1 MIIDRALA
9 IAHARVDADDPLI
22 DTYLAAAIGEAEEF
36 TNRKFYANNDDM
48 AAAVLDGTA
57 GDDPMVVEPPIVAA
71 ILLIFG
77 RLYAMREDV
86 VTGQAM
92 ELPRGSRSM
101 LQPYRVN
108 MGV

>member
-1 MIIDRALA
+1 MIVDRALA

-22 DTYLAAAIGEAEEF
+22 DVYLNAAIGEAEEF
-36 TNRKFYANNDDM
+36 TNRKFYEDDDQM
-48 AAAVLDGTA
+48 AAAVLAGTA

-77 RLYAMREDV
+77 RLYAFREDV
-86 VTGQAM
+86 TTGQAM

>member
-1 MIIDRALA
+1 MIVDRALA

-22 DTYLAAAIGEAEEF
+22 DTYLTAAIGEAEEF
-36 TNRKFYANNDDM
+36 ANRKFYEDADTM

-57 GDDPMVVEPPIVAA
+57 GDDPMVAEPPIVAA
-71 ILLIFG
+71 VLLIFG

-86 VTGQAM
+86 VIGQAM